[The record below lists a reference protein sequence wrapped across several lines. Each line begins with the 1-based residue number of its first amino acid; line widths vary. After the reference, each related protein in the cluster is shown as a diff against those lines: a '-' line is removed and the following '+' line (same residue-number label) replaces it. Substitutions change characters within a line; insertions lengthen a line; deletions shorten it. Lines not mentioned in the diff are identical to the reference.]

1 MIVDKARLHAAAAMK
16 AIEPTNRIYNVVSEL
31 MSQIRA
37 NVIKEL
43 EDQGH
48 VLSGSLIN
56 SIETKTGIY
65 SNKIRGVLSMNM
77 YGMAQETGIPA
88 SNIPFNEPS
97 NRGGTSDYIEALI
110 GFFVE
115 RDADDPVS
123 AAFAT
128 ASVHRKEGMPTKAS
142 SRFSSS
148 GRRTGF
154 VSHTVFEEGD
164 SIDSILNSI
173 FDATVTAYF
182 NEIDYGKES

>member
-77 YGMAQETGIPA
+77 YGKIGRA
-88 SNIPFNEPS
+88 SCREREKSIV
-97 NRGGTSDYIEALI
+97 I
-110 GFFVE
+110 G
-115 RDADDPVS
+115 
-123 AAFAT
+123 
-128 ASVHRKEGMPTKAS
+128 
-142 SRFSSS
+142 
-148 GRRTGF
+148 RTL
-154 VSHTVFEEGD
+154 E
-164 SIDSILNSI
+164 
-173 FDATVTAYF
+173 
-182 NEIDYGKES
+182 K